1 MARMVVALGGNALGE
16 TPREQRQAVTETAE
30 NLVDLIDQGHE
41 IVLAHGNGPQVG
53 MINLAF
59 ETSSQSEA
67 ETPEMP
73 FPECGAMSQGYIG
86 YHLQN
91 AMQEKLRDRGY
102 QKQVATIITQVIVD
116 KEDSAFT
123 NPTKPIGSFYS
134 EEEAQK
140 LKEEKGYDMV
150 EDSGRGY
157 RRVVPSPLPVDIAEK
172 NVIENLVDTGKVVIS
187 CGGGGIPVIRENG
200 SLKGVPAVIDKDH
213 ASEKLAEELK
223 ADYLVIL
230 TAVEQ
235 VALNFGTPQEEA
247 IDEMTVSQA
256 EKYSE
261 EGHFAEGSMLP
272 KIKAAI
278 NFARSGDDRKALITS
293 LEKAEEGLKGETGT
307 LVVSD

>member
-16 TPREQRQAVTETAE
+16 TPGEQQQAVRETAE
-30 NLVDLIDQGHE
+30 NMADLIEQGHE

-67 ETPEMP
+67 GTPEMP

-102 QKQVATIITQVIVD
+102 QKEVATIITQVVVD
-116 KEDSAFT
+116 GDDPAFN
-123 NPTKPIGSFYS
+123 NPTKPIGTFYE
-134 EEEAQK
+134 EEEALK
-140 LKEEKGYDMV
+140 LQEEKGYNMV
-150 EDSGRGY
+150 EDAGRGY
-157 RRVVPSPLPVDIAEK
+157 RRVVPSPIPVDIAEK
-172 NVIENLVDTGKVVIS
+172 NVIENLVDSGKVVIS
-187 CGGGGIPVIRENG
+187 CGGGGIPVIRKNG
-200 SLKGVPAVIDKDH
+200 GLKGVPAVIDKDH
-213 ASEKLAEELK
+213 ASEKLAEEVA

-230 TAVEQ
+230 TAVEK
-235 VALNFGTPQEEA
+235 VALNFGTSDEEWL
-247 IDEMTVSQA
+247 DKMTASEA

-272 KIKAAI
+272 KVKAAI
-278 NFARSGDDRKALITS
+278 NFARSGRDKKALITS
-293 LEKAEEGLKGETGT
+293 LEKAEEGLQGETGT
-307 LVVSD
+307 LIISD